1 MKGTPD
7 NTVPSCTG
15 MNARLHGWNCPG
27 GTGFDFEDL
36 VEEVPVEPDGIFG
49 NDRPFRD
56 VFIPAKF
63 QAHRTGS
70 FLDQNRGF
78 HLAA

>member
-7 NTVPSCTG
+7 NTVPSYTG

-36 VEEVPVEPDGIFG
+36 VEE
-49 NDRPFRD
+49 
-56 VFIPAKF
+56 
-63 QAHRTGS
+63 
-70 FLDQNRGF
+70 
-78 HLAA
+78 